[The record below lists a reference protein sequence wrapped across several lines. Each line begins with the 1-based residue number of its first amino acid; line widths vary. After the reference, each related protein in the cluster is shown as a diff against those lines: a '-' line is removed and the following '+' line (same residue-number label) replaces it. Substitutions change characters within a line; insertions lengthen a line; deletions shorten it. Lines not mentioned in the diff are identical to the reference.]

1 MHFTRLALG
10 AFMCTAI
17 GLVAAADGPRMEDD
31 VLNAASDQSEQQYP
45 LIYLSDLVATSY
57 DGVVAIIEIAVAKSA
72 KQQQSGHTSKQRRSD
87 VSNLETG
94 LAEARYPSL
103 PASNGMRLV
112 VL

>member
-45 LIYLSDLVATSY
+45 LIYLSDLVATKPCECSSQAY
-57 DGVVAIIEIAVAKSA
+57 DELR
-72 KQQQSGHTSKQRRSD
+72 QRGSD
-87 VSNLETG
+87 HRDCCREVGKAATIG
-94 LAEARYPSL
+94 AYFEAAPVR
-103 PASNGMRLV
+103 R
-112 VL
+112 